1 MAHVITAYCLIPYSE
16 TTLCNIT
23 YTSMPNISYSC
34 IWLFNIFTI
43 VTIDMYFIN
52 YNKNTLFIY
61 LFIYIVLVIQFSVVT
76 SFS

>member
-1 MAHVITAYCLIPYSE
+1 MALVIRAYCLIPYSE

-52 YNKNTLFIY
+52 YNKKHFIYLFIY
-61 LFIYIVLVIQFSVVT
+61 LFISC
-76 SFS
+76 